1 MRVVT
6 RAPSFA
12 EFVAT
17 LSADDAEL
25 QRDLKSAEAQTKA
38 SATKMQG
45 NLDKVSISA
54 QGAGQALSTLG
65 QGAAAMGGQMGGA
78 VGQGI
83 AFTQMVGQM
92 GVKMGLVITSFVALA
107 AAVVIYRKEI
117 ADAIL
122 VSLEWVGVIEDIT
135 AKQSRLDTVAKDL
148 ENRLKVSQAR
158 SGIRGAA
165 SLAQERLD
173 AVRSGGAAALAELDL
188 QAQVQAQLNKLAGA
202 VGFEAAS
209 REAIEFTLRTRLQIN
224 KELENEK
231 KLKADIAAADV
242 KAAQEVDQRLS
253 GLLRGLEDI
262 RKSRQQAAEALA
274 VGVGIAKPSDF
285 IDDPILK
292 RIAQIGELFQQQQQ
306 PGPTPTT
313 GTFGLREISSPLAAI
328 RGGEVLGR
336 QQLTT
341 AEQHKNIAEKQLKA
355 QEQANVLL
363 SDLKGGTDSTGAA
376 PLFISGGA

>member
-1 MRVVT
+1 MVT

-92 GVKMGLVITSFVALA
+92 GLKMGLALTSFVALA

-122 VSLEWVGVIEDIT
+122 VTLEWANVIEDIT

-148 ENRLKVSQAR
+148 ESQLKVSQAR
-158 SGIRGAA
+158 SSIRGAA

-173 AVRSGGAAALAELDL
+173 AVRTGGAAALAELDL
-188 QAQVQAQLNKLAGA
+188 QARIQAQLNKLSGA
-202 VGFEAAS
+202 VGSEQTS
-209 REAIEFTLRTRLQIN
+209 RELIELTLRTNIMIT
-224 KELENEK
+224 KELERQK
-231 KLKADIAAADV
+231 QVKADIAAAEE
-242 KAAQEVDQRLS
+242 KADQAADRRLS
-253 GLLRGLEDI
+253 TLLRELQET
-262 RKSRQQAAEALA
+262 RKLRLATVQSLA
-274 VGVGIAKPSDF
+274 VTVGLAKPSDF
-285 IDDPILK
+285 IEDPILK
-292 RIAQIGELFQQQQQ
+292 QAALIHNYRGRRDKIRRPPRIGK
-306 PGPTPTT
+306 
-313 GTFGLREISSPLAAI
+313 
-328 RGGEVLGR
+328 RG
-336 QQLTT
+336 
-341 AEQHKNIAEKQLKA
+341 HKNF
-355 QEQANVLL
+355 
-363 SDLKGGTDSTGAA
+363 TW
-376 PLFISGGA
+376 